1 MPSGSHMD
9 VHRLCDLTVVHL
21 FKWISNLG
29 PRAFN
34 MLQAGYL
41 NPALPGYHDIGRL
54 YAVFHQSTMCNLY
67 CVWKVVSTSV
77 TW

>member
-1 MPSGSHMD
+1 
-9 VHRLCDLTVVHL
+9 
-21 FKWISNLG
+21 LG

-77 TW
+77 TWQL